1 MGGKKAGLIVCFLFD
16 LFHNANVTQ
25 EIDFGEGEKERD
37 GGRALACGLHF
48 LILVMID
55 VSPSNHNAVIV
66 PGFRCILGYLGYLP
80 ACMLR
85 VSFRF
90 VHACL
95 CTCMSVYMYIHEL
108 YMCLHV
114 HVLICLIGACLSHQY
129 I

>member
-1 MGGKKAGLIVCFLFD
+1 MGGKKADLIVCFLFD

-66 PGFRCILGYLGYLP
+66 PSFRCILGYLP

-95 CTCMSVYMYIHEL
+95 CTCTYTSYTCVYMYM
-108 YMCLHV
+108 Y
-114 HVLICLIGACLSHQY
+114 
-129 I
+129 